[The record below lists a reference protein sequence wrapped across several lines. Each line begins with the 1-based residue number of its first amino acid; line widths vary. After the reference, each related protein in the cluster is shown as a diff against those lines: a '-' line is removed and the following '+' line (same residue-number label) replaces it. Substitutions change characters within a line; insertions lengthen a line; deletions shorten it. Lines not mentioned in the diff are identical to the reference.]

1 MSTHP
6 LPNSGRIREPNVYAA
21 PSLSFD
27 LAGEVRLL
35 HSEQPWQAGHTAKTI
50 VKYPD
55 LRIVLV
61 ALKSGAG
68 MIQHETTGR
77 ISIHVL
83 SGYVRVRLGE
93 RTLELPAGSLV
104 ALDRDIPHSVE
115 ATVDSAF
122 LLTIAWPAV
131 HHPALSLA
139 PVVRAGAVAASG
151 DAAPPSL
158 AVPARARVVSIE
170 EGRTLRETGLDKTLA
185 DTFPCSDPLSSLPD
199 PVLR

>member
-6 LPNSGRIREPNVYAA
+6 LPNTGRIREPNLYAA
-21 PSLSFD
+21 ASLTFD
-27 LAGEVRLL
+27 LADEVRLL
-35 HSEQPWQAGHTAKTI
+35 QSEQPWQAGHTAKTI

-61 ALKSGAG
+61 ALKSGAQ

-77 ISIHVL
+77 LSIHVL
-83 SGYVRVRLGE
+83 SGYLRLGLAE

-131 HHPALSLA
+131 HRDAIALEPSL
-139 PVVRAGAVAASG
+139 REGAVAAGVDS
-151 DAAPPSL
+151 PVSSLVRPSVV
-158 AVPARARVVSIE
+158 AIDEARK
-170 EGRTLRETGLDKTLA
+170 LRETGLDKTLA
-185 DTFPCSDPLSSLPD
+185 DTFPCSDALSSLPD
-199 PVLR
+199 PVLN